1 MYDWRV
7 LASISW
13 FGSQPTSVLAG
24 QRGFRRFSGAPFS
37 ILEAGWEPKR
47 EPTVM
52 RTGHADC
59 AWYCCFCW
67 LKIAFIVVAPVV
79 MTGLS
84 W

>member
-1 MYDWRV
+1 
-7 LASISW
+7 
-13 FGSQPTSVLAG
+13 
-24 QRGFRRFSGAPFS
+24 
-37 ILEAGWEPKR
+37 
-47 EPTVM
+47 M